1 MNLAPAT
8 TLAPTI
14 LVVDDDPGIRTLLID
29 VLVEGGYAA
38 DSAVD
43 GVAAIK
49 RFVEHRPDL
58 ILLDIEMPRLRGVDT
73 LVVLH
78 ELSPETRVIMISGK
92 AEESEARRALA
103 LGAFDYVMKPF
114 DLAYLLQVIEAAV

>member
-1 MNLAPAT
+1 MNLAPAAT
-8 TLAPTI
+8 APTI
-14 LVVDDDPGIRTLLID
+14 LVVDDDPQIRTLLID
-29 VLVEGGYAA
+29 VLVEEGHTA

-49 RFVEHRPDL
+49 SFVEHRPDL
-58 ILLDIEMPRLRGVDT
+58 ILLNIDMPRLRGVET
-73 LVVLH
+73 LVVIR
-78 ELSPETRVIMISGK
+78 ELSPETRIIMISGM

-103 LGAFDYVMKPF
+103 LGAFDYITKPF

>member
-8 TLAPTI
+8 TMAPTI

-29 VLVEGGYAA
+29 VLGEGGYAA

-49 RFVEHRPDL
+49 SFVEHRPDL

-73 LVVLH
+73 LVVIH
-78 ELSPETRVIMISGK
+78 ALSPETRVIMISGK

-103 LGAFDYVMKPF
+103 LGAFDYITKPF
-114 DLAYLLQVIEAAV
+114 DLAHLLQVVEAAV

>member
-1 MNLAPAT
+1 M
-8 TLAPTI
+8 APTI
-14 LVVDDDPGIRTLLID
+14 LVVDDDPQIRTLLID

-49 RFVEHRPDL
+49 SFVEHRPDL
-58 ILLDIEMPRLRGVDT
+58 ILLDIDMPRLRGVDT

-78 ELSPETRVIMISGK
+78 ELAPETRIIMISGK

-103 LGAFDYVMKPF
+103 LGAFDYLTKPF

>member
-1 MNLAPAT
+1 MNRAPAT
-8 TLAPTI
+8 TMAPTI

-38 DSAVD
+38 ESAVD

-49 RFVEHRPDL
+49 SFVEHRPDL
-58 ILLDIEMPRLRGVDT
+58 ILLDIEMPRLRGVET

-92 AEESEARRALA
+92 ADEREVRRTLA
-103 LGAFDYVMKPF
+103 LGAFDYITKPF